1 MPESDAMFYF
11 DLANPL
17 AYLVAERIGGRLPG
31 AEWEPVLARE
41 LKGPASEDGQC
52 GLTQRDGQ
60 RDGEPAGD
68 GRHGDGESAD
78 RPRGTGLAP
87 IEPDAARIERLAED
101 LGLLTV
107 RWPSDFPSD
116 SGQAMLVAT
125 YAKSVGRT
133 VAFAQAA
140 FRQAFAAGKSLAEAD
155 NLVIAAAAC
164 ELHPKAVLKGAALG
178 SIKKQLSDA
187 TRAAAAAG
195 VTEVPAIKIG
205 GRLLAGERTLQFVTE
220 DTAVPA

>member
-1 MPESDAMFYF
+1 MFYF
-11 DLANPL
+11 DLASPL
-17 AYLVAERIGGRLPG
+17 AYLVAERIGARLPG

-41 LKGPASEDGQC
+41 LAGGSGASEA
-52 GLTQRDGQ
+52 RQ
-60 RDGEPAGD
+60 RDGELV
-68 GRHGDGESAD
+68 D
-78 RPRGTGLAP
+78 RPRGAGLMAA
-87 IEPDAARIERLAED
+87 EPDGARIESLAEG
-101 LGLLTV
+101 LGLLAV
-107 RWPSDFPSD
+107 RWPDDFPFD
-116 SGQAMLVAT
+116 SERAMKVAT
-125 YAKSVGRT
+125 YAKSIGRT

-140 FRQAFAAGKSLAEAD
+140 FRQAFAAGRSLAEAD

-178 SIKKQLSDA
+178 STKARLADA

-205 GRLLAGERTLQFVTE
+205 GRVMTGERALQFVAE